1 QSQSPPRS
9 IPTLEPG
16 GFLRWCAMV
25 ASAKTVLESKLEQVR
40 REIAE
45 RYDADQFDASDLQLK
60 AAKIELELVRIA
72 LSEVRQIGES
82 TSINGR
88 SVTRQQLLERER
100 ELRSYIA
107 ANDRA
112 SGSRIRQ
119 IVPCV

>member
-1 QSQSPPRS
+1 M
-9 IPTLEPG
+9 
-16 GFLRWCAMV
+16 RWCEM
-25 ASAKTVLESKLEQVR
+25 ASTAKTVLESKLEQVR

-45 RYDADQFDASDLQLK
+45 RYDADQFDASDLQLR

-119 IVPCV
+119 IVPRV